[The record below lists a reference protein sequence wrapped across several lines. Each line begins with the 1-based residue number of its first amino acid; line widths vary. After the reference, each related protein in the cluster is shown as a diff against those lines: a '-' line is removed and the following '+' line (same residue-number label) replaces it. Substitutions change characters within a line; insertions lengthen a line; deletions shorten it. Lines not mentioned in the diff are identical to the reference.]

1 MLQRWE
7 GETKKDV
14 DLSTELIK
22 KIGDR
27 RENSK
32 VDILSV
38 SSSPIKELVGCV
50 WFGYLTVEL
59 RLLEEKQE

>member
-1 MLQRWE
+1 VLQRWE

-50 WFGYLTVEL
+50 WFDI
-59 RLLEEKQE
+59 